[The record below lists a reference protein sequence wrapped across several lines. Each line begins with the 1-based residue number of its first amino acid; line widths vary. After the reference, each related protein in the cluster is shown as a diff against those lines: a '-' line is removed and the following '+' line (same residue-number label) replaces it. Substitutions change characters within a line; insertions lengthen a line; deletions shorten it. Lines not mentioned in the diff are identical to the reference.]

1 MKVSQRQWYIAV
13 APQWSSRGNPDREA
27 KSDRLSMSSSVVKRL
42 LVIALSLVH
51 AHLAHAHDVW
61 VNGMPVPSWI
71 KAACCGPADAH
82 HLTPDQVHRSDD
94 YYQVDGYHV
103 PIPAKFALPSQDGD
117 YWIFY
122 RQGNDGFQSGVYC
135 FFVPMEF

>member
-1 MKVSQRQWYIAV
+1 
-13 APQWSSRGNPDREA
+13 
-27 KSDRLSMSSSVVKRL
+27 MSWSVVKRL
-42 LVIALSLVH
+42 LVIAFSLVH

-61 VNGMPVPSWI
+61 VNGTPVPSWI

-122 RQGNDGFQSGVYC
+122 RQGKDGFQSGVYC
-135 FFVPMEF
+135 SLCRWNFELGQLR

>member
-1 MKVSQRQWYIAV
+1 
-13 APQWSSRGNPDREA
+13 
-27 KSDRLSMSSSVVKRL
+27 MSWSVVKRL
-42 LVIALSLVH
+42 LVIAFSLVH
-51 AHLAHAHDVW
+51 VHLAHAHDVW
-61 VNGMPVPSWI
+61 VNATPVPAWI